1 MTKSNLLVAVST
13 RFSSGGA
20 DPVEVE
26 FRGSQ
31 RISDRARRLL
41 SRADGLDVEFRKS
54 MAELRGDDLVGFA
67 NSRDGGAIL
76 IGVHETRDAG
86 GRRRGFL
93 AGCPIGD
100 SERCRILAQ
109 AKQCVPPVAVSIFEE
124 NRAER
129 PFYRIEV
136 ASGRRKP
143 YCTADGI
150 YKIRNNGRNE
160 TLYPAQLLD
169 LLLETNGEEIL
180 RRLGQ
185 APHGL
190 AAAVEEIQPRGTME
204 ERRGSQS
211 AWESSRALVETAPNG
226 SAEGTAECSVRLC
239 SQDLFGFLMGIA

>member
-1 MTKSNLLVAVST
+1 MTKSNLLVAVSG

-31 RISDRARRLL
+31 RISDRAHRLL
-41 SRADGLDVEFRKS
+41 NRADGLDVEFRKS
-54 MAELRGDDLVGFA
+54 TVELRGDDLVGFA

-76 IGVHETRDAG
+76 IGVHETRDSS

-93 AGCPIGD
+93 AGSPIGD
-100 SERCRILAQ
+100 PERRRILAQ
-109 AKQCVPPVAVSIFEE
+109 AKQCVPPVPVSIFEE

-136 ASGRRKP
+136 PSGQRKP
-143 YCTADGI
+143 YCTADGV

-169 LLLETNGEEIL
+169 LLLEANGEEIL

-185 APHGL
+185 APRSLVPAVQEVQPHG
-190 AAAVEEIQPRGTME
+190 AME
-204 ERRGSQS
+204 ERHGSQS
-211 AWESSRALVETAPNG
+211 AWDSLRAPAESAPNG

-239 SQDLFGFLMGIA
+239 SQDLCGFLMGIA